1 MNNVGAKVDAD
12 SNAEFI
18 NSIND
23 VCQKEKAPFTCFGT
37 FLSLSCCLII
47 VLAFDCLDVNALWSL
62 FLAFFCYLI
71 ICKLPDDDDV
81 HAGDV
86 DGEPPP
92 VHKPANIE
100 TAEKNA
106 PARAKDIH
114 C

>member
-1 MNNVGAKVDAD
+1 MVVI
-12 SNAEFI
+12 F
-18 NSIND
+18 
-23 VCQKEKAPFTCFGT
+23 CF
-37 FLSLSCCLII
+37 
-47 VLAFDCLDVNALWSL
+47 VN
-62 FLAFFCYLI
+62 YLI
-71 ICKLPDDDDV
+71 ETDICELPDDDDV

>member
-1 MNNVGAKVDAD
+1 MVLI
-12 SNAEFI
+12 S
-18 NSIND
+18 
-23 VCQKEKAPFTCFGT
+23 CF
-37 FLSLSCCLII
+37 F
-47 VLAFDCLDVNALWSL
+47 N
-62 FLAFFCYLI
+62 YLI
-71 ICKLPDDDDV
+71 ICELPDDDDI

-106 PARAKDIH
+106 PARAKFIY